1 LTKYW
6 RGRNRNIRFRVC
18 AIGAYVGVAIGLM
31 SVPGIANAA
40 TKIEKTFGPWRVIC
54 VEDNGAKQC
63 SMVQSRQQARSKQ
76 VVVAWSVAKT
86 PKGEV
91 VNSVIV
97 PAGIS
102 IPEGVR
108 ISVGDQKPSTLGY
121 SICGPRACQAT
132 VNLDEAALA
141 SGQMLSVNY
150 VRANKQLVQA
160 QIDLKG
166 YDEAYR
172 YFVDQ
177 TQ

>member
-1 LTKYW
+1 MSKYW
-6 RGRNRNIRFRVC
+6 REPNRTIRNRLCATGVC
-18 AIGAYVGVAIGLM
+18 LGVAIGLM
-31 SVPGIANAA
+31 SVPDVANAA

-54 VEDNGAKQC
+54 VEDKGVKQC

-86 PKGEV
+86 PKGDV

-102 IPEGVR
+102 IPEGIR

-121 SICGPRACQAT
+121 STCGPRACQAT
-132 VNLDEAALA
+132 VDLDGDALA

-172 YFVDQ
+172 YFVEQ